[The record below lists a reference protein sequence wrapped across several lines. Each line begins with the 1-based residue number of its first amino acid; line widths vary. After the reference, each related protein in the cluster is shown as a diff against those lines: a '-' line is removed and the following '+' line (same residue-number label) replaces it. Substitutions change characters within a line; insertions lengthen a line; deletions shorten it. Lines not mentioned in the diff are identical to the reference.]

1 MCPAKSKEGVNKVS
15 GFLNENMVF
24 KTRVLRKGYT
34 IVLQEAK
41 IEKEKKKYHS
51 LRFKNECHFNKNF
64 VLNEYHF
71 QYNNK
76 FFFFN

>member
-15 GFLNENMVF
+15 GVLNENMVF

-51 LRFKNECHFNKNF
+51 VLKTNVILTKQNCFK
-64 VLNEYHF
+64 
-71 QYNNK
+71 
-76 FFFFN
+76 

>member
-41 IEKEKKKYHS
+41 IEKEKKNTTPSVLKTNVI
-51 LRFKNECHFNKNF
+51 LTKQNCFK
-64 VLNEYHF
+64 
-71 QYNNK
+71 
-76 FFFFN
+76 